1 MPQTKLRE
9 SAQKLVFESRTTDD
23 DKLAIRHHEL
33 SFSPIMLLFR
43 QTQKFEHYLC
53 LFLSD
58 SQDSLFYIGCK
69 LPRNYGVCLS
79 SLTELVIQKRHQS
92 FPSWVIIFPSHLCIH
107 QVKYMSPSVTC
118 QQEWLIT
125 ETYSAILLQV
135 ISQFYCRPCRTNK
148 VWSTMPCLQMASN
161 EIFNDRLYWTHVCN
175 LRVYKRNFPTSWN
188 YWIIF
193 KNIYLI

>member
-1 MPQTKLRE
+1 MIIPVTLYISNIKLQETACHSSLSRFQHPLNPCQCQKEAWRLCLSDVYRHPHLHTHIWTVSFKETILQVKLPDKLYTIGFVSEFLSTCPSKASMPQTKLRE

-23 DKLAIRHHEL
+23 VHHRTKASVFNKLAIRHHEL

-69 LPRNYGVCLS
+69 LPGNYGVCLS

-92 FPSWVIIFPSHLCIH
+92 FPS
-107 QVKYMSPSVTC
+107 
-118 QQEWLIT
+118 
-125 ETYSAILLQV
+125 
-135 ISQFYCRPCRTNK
+135 
-148 VWSTMPCLQMASN
+148 
-161 EIFNDRLYWTHVCN
+161 
-175 LRVYKRNFPTSWN
+175 
-188 YWIIF
+188 
-193 KNIYLI
+193 